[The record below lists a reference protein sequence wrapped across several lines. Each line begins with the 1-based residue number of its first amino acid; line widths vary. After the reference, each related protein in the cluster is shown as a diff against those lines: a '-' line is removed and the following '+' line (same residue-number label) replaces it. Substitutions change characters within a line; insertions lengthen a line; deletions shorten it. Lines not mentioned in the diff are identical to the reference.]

1 LNPEEPAIRAAK
13 VILISARNA
22 VLVIKKSLA
31 RLSASVT
38 SVDAFVVQQ
47 QRRDAID
54 QLKSLFVDDRK
65 SIENVRGVLTLMVNK
80 GVSEGVPSFAIHS
93 ASRLIQTRLE
103 QQLTETSVYEPTK
116 CFLEQLWSRI
126 SNGAALAF
134 YE

>member
-1 LNPEEPAIRAAK
+1 MNPEEPAIRAAK

-31 RLSASVT
+31 HLSASVT